1 MEHRNILIFEQTDRL
16 KGLLIILIVFG
27 HIKEIFNVEIQYI
40 LYSFHVT
47 TFLFLPFLFN
57 NDLLT
62 LKNIIKILR
71 RYYIPYTIF
80 FIVSLFAFTVYLNNE
95 FDPISSI
102 IAWFIGSGPLL
113 RDSTGLSTYW
123 FFPALISILVFIM
136 LYNSLSLIGKYIFLS
151 LMIISHF
158 FIPIL
163 PKEILEYFPYNMY
176 VAFYLFI
183 VGLIIK
189 HIFYQYAWRN
199 IPDWLIVLIFFF
211 ALVAVIGTDFNL
223 ASPLLPNIIL
233 NPLDF
238 ILHDFI
244 MIVGFFTMI
253 LLSEK
258 ISFFQQFG
266 KYTIAIYTV
275 HPFVIQIVGLT
286 YNWNTIFEGFIKFLL
301 VFVISYIIAKG
312 IYLMNLNQIIYP
324 R

>member
-1 MEHRNILIFEQTDRL
+1 MEYRNILTFEQTDRL

-27 HIKEIFNVEIQYI
+27 HIGEIFTDKIQYI

-47 TFLFLPFLFN
+47 TFFFLPFLFN
-57 NDLLT
+57 NDVLT
-62 LKNIIKILR
+62 LKNIIKIFR

-80 FIVSLFAFTVYLNNE
+80 FIVALFAFTLYLHNE
-95 FDPISSI
+95 FDPMSSI

-113 RDSTGLSTYW
+113 RDSSGFATYW

-136 LYNSLSLIGKYIFLS
+136 LYNSLSLIGKKIFLT
-151 LMIISHF
+151 LMIIAHF
-158 FIPIL
+158 FIPIV
-163 PKEILEYFPYNMY
+163 PGKILEYFPYDMY

-189 HIFYQYAWRN
+189 YIFYQHIWRS
-199 IPDWLIVLIFFF
+199 IPDWLIVVIFSF

-223 ASPLLPNIIL
+223 AGPLLPNIIL

-244 MIVGFFTMI
+244 MILGFFTMI
-253 LLSEK
+253 ILSEK

-275 HPFVIQIVGLT
+275 HPFVIQIVNLT
-286 YNWNTIFEGFIKFLL
+286 YNWNTIFEGLIKFLL
-301 VFVISYIIAKG
+301 VFVISYLIAKG
-312 IYLMNLNQIIYP
+312 IYLINLNKIIYP